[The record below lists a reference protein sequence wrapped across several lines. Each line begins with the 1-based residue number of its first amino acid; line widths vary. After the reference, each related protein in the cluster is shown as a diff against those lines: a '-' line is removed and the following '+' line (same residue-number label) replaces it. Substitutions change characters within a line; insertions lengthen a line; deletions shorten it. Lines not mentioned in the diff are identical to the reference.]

1 MRETT
6 PSTHTPARV
15 AASAAL
21 AVGTLVIIAALALA
35 FAWPWLNLTSRPTD
49 LDRYT
54 PLRDG
59 GAAFYVSEDA
69 NGRPITWRSTNVHV
83 LPPQHALLTNL
94 RVAFR
99 LALTQYYS
107 TTLQRSVSED
117 ELPNLLTQNGALLY
131 EARSRELDP
140 AGGVTETVSIMLR
153 DRSGEYIFGL
163 YDPGRNNDLIYDP
176 PLHTPANMAKGS
188 SWKVTSTLAGSV
200 DVGAQ
205 YRVVNAGG
213 FASYNDC
220 IQLEATSA
228 ISSAG
233 KLINTATTRSWYC
246 ADAGYIA
253 SDTLNPSDPN
263 GKPFASTRLITTST
277 DEQTDA
283 PSLPTPATTQNATP
297 AYQPDWQLTKVAQVL
312 LSSETGESTIPPTW
326 IPTDP
331 PLILAA
337 ANNGDLIAFEAGDTG
352 GTIAWRFHAG
362 SDIYGPPAFDA
373 AHGRIYFGA
382 SDRQLY
388 ALDARGLFLW
398 CFAAGD
404 NIATQPAIIN
414 DLVIFGSED
423 HFIYAVDAHSGALR
437 WQKSTNGA
445 VVSSPALDTSGHT
458 LVIGSDD
465 GTVYALDPASGTQ
478 HWSFDT
484 GGAVEAPVVISQS
497 VAYVA
502 SRDGALY
509 ALDTGTGELRWRSQ
523 FGGALRTPPAIA
535 SRSIYVV
542 DTGYHLRALDRQT
555 GKQLWKSS
563 AQYSG
568 RPILLGEQ
576 VLVTSASNSVDLL
589 NSDGTQQASWSG
601 GEEGFDYGPVAGG
614 GSIWLS
620 DNAATL
626 WRIGSP
632 GAQIQ
637 ALASVWSLNP
647 LYDAPFTK
655 GSFLTPP
662 AAYGERLALVDNNDA
677 IYLLDPLSGATIHL
691 GDVAAPNASPLV
703 EPVVRGDTLLTLAG
717 EVLYAN
723 SLQDGRALWSFN
735 TGLQTYH
742 APATNADTA
751 VILAWQSSD
760 TNTLTAT
767 LSALNLADG
776 TLRWQAAITN
786 TFGHKAAGGAVIGN
800 GAVYI
805 STPPA
810 AFDLATGKLLW
821 QRQDIHT
828 LGGPG
833 LSPDGATLYVG
844 YPLSNTTGGIAAID
858 TANGTVR
865 WQTTLEGDY
874 LGIFEQP
881 WVDGEYVIVPSASGA
896 HAALALDAQTGKVLW
911 RYQSPSPRFGTLTV
925 SQGRVWLILMNGQ
938 ILGLDEQSG
947 KLTARFDQLALDL
960 QSVTGFTQR
969 PIVTSD
975 GKRIVVA
982 LDTRLIGL
990 STEGTTP

>member
-6 PSTHTPARV
+6 PSTHAPARV
-15 AASAAL
+15 AASVAL
-21 AVGTLVIIAALALA
+21 AVGTLVIIAALGLA
-35 FAWPWLNLTSRPTD
+35 FAWPWLNLTSWQTD

-59 GAAFYVSEDA
+59 GAAFYVNEDA
-69 NGRPITWRSTNVHV
+69 NGRSTTWRSTNVHV

-99 LALTQYYS
+99 LALTKYYS
-107 TTLQRSVSED
+107 TTLQRNVSED
-117 ELPNLLTQNGALLY
+117 ELPDLLTQNGALLY
-131 EARSRELDP
+131 EVRSRELDP
-140 AGGVTETVSIMLR
+140 AGIVSETVSILLR
-153 DRSGEYIFGL
+153 DQSGEYTFGL
-163 YDPGRNNDLIYDP
+163 YDPARNNDLIYDP
-176 PLHTPANMAKGS
+176 PLHTPAGLPKGS
-188 SWKVTSTLAGSV
+188 AWEVTSTLAGSV
-200 DVGAQ
+200 DLGAQ
-205 YRVVNAGG
+205 YRVLNAGDFG
-213 FASYNDC
+213 SYNDC
-220 IQLEATSA
+220 IQLQATTA

-233 KLINTATTRSWYC
+233 KLISTATTRSWFC
-246 ADAGYIA
+246 AQTGLVS
-253 SDTLNPSDPN
+253 SDTLNPGDPN
-263 GKPFASTRLITTST
+263 GTPLASTRLISAATG
-277 DEQTDA
+277 EQADA
-283 PSLPTPATTQNATP
+283 ASLPAPATVQDRVP

-312 LSSETGESTIPPTW
+312 LSNETGESTIPPTW

-337 ANNGDLIAFEAGDTG
+337 ANNGDLVAFDAG
-352 GTIAWRFHAG
+352 GTVAWRFHAG
-362 SDIYGPPAFDA
+362 SDIYGPPAYDV

-382 SDRQLY
+382 SDRQFY

-398 CFAAGD
+398 RFAAGD
-404 NIATQPAIIN
+404 NIATQPVAID

-445 VVSSPALDTSGHT
+445 VVSSPALDMGGHT

-465 GTVYALDPASGTQ
+465 GTVYALDPASGAQ

-509 ALDTGTGELRWRSQ
+509 ALDTDTGELRWRSQ
-523 FGGALRTPPAIA
+523 FGDALRTAPVIA

-555 GKQLWKSS
+555 GKPLWKSS
-563 AQYSG
+563 AQYSD
-568 RPILLGEQ
+568 RPIMLGEQ
-576 VLVTSASNSVDLL
+576 VLVASASNNVDLL
-589 NSDGTQQASWSG
+589 NADGTQQASWSA
-601 GEEGFDYGPVAGG
+601 GEEGFDYGPVVGG
-614 GSIWLS
+614 GSVWLS

-632 GAQIQ
+632 GAQVQ
-637 ALASVWSLNP
+637 ALTSAWSLNP

-662 AAYGERLALVDNNDA
+662 AAYGERLALIDNNDA
-677 IYLLDPLSGATIHL
+677 IYLLDPLSGVTTRL

-717 EVLYAN
+717 EALYAN

-751 VILAWQSSD
+751 VVLAWQSGD
-760 TNTLTAT
+760 MNTLTAT
-767 LSALNLADG
+767 LSALNLAG
-776 TLRWQAAITN
+776 GVLRWQAAITN

-858 TANGTVR
+858 TSNGKVL

-911 RYQSPSPRFGTLTV
+911 RYQSPTPRFGALTV
-925 SQGRVWLILMNGQ
+925 SQERVWLILMNGQ
-938 ILGLDEQSG
+938 VIGLDEQSG

-990 STEGTTP
+990 STEGITP

>member
-6 PSTHTPARV
+6 PSTHAPARV
-15 AASAAL
+15 AASVAL
-21 AVGTLVIIAALALA
+21 AVGTLVIIAALGLA
-35 FAWPWLNLTSRPTD
+35 FAWPWLHLTSRPTD

-59 GAAFYVSEDA
+59 GAAFYVNEDA
-69 NGRPITWRSTNVHV
+69 NGRPTAWRSTNVHV

-117 ELPNLLTQNGALLY
+117 ELPDLLTQNGALLY

-140 AGGVTETVSIMLR
+140 AGAVTETVSIMLR
-153 DRSGEYIFGL
+153 DRSGEYTFGL
-163 YDPGRNNDLIYDP
+163 YDPARNSDLIYDP
-176 PLHTPANMAKGS
+176 PLHTPASLATGS
-188 SWKVTSTLAGSV
+188 AWEVTSTLAGSV

-205 YRVVNAGG
+205 YRVLDTGG
-213 FASYNDC
+213 FGSNNDC
-220 IQLEATSA
+220 IQLQATTT

-233 KLINTATTRSWYC
+233 KLISTATTRSWFC
-246 ADAGYIA
+246 AQTGLVS
-253 SDTLNPSDPN
+253 SDTLNPGDPN
-263 GKPFASTRLITTST
+263 GKPLASTRLISAATG
-277 DEQTDA
+277 EQADA
-283 PSLPTPATTQNATP
+283 ALLPTPATTQDGTP
-297 AYQPDWQLTKVAQVL
+297 AYQPDWQLAKVAQVL
-312 LSSETGESTIPPTW
+312 LSNETGESTIPPTW

-337 ANNGDLIAFEAGDTG
+337 ANNGDLVAFDAG
-352 GTIAWRFHAG
+352 GTVAWRFHAG
-362 SDIYGPPAFDA
+362 SDIYGPPAYDA

-398 CFAAGD
+398 RFAAGD
-404 NIATQPAIIN
+404 NIATQPAIISN
-414 DLVIFGSED
+414 LVIFGSED

-445 VVSSPALDTSGHT
+445 VVSSPALDTGGHT

-465 GTVYALDPASGTQ
+465 GTVYALDPASGAQ

-509 ALDTGTGELRWRSQ
+509 ALDADTGELRWRSQ
-523 FGGALRTPPAIA
+523 FGDPLRTAPAIA

-576 VLVTSASNSVDLL
+576 VLVASASNNVDLL
-589 NSDGTQQASWSG
+589 NADGIQQASWSAD
-601 GEEGFDYGPVAGG
+601 EEGFDYGPIAGG
-614 GSIWLS
+614 GSVWLS

-632 GAQIQ
+632 GAQVQ
-637 ALASVWSLNP
+637 ALASAWSLNP

-662 AAYGERLALVDNNDA
+662 AAYGERLALIDNNDA
-677 IYLLDPLSGATIHL
+677 IYLLDPLSGVTTRL

-717 EVLYAN
+717 EALYAN

-751 VILAWQSSD
+751 VVLAWQSGD

-776 TLRWQAAITN
+776 ALRWQASITN

-858 TANGTVR
+858 TSNGKVR

-881 WVDGEYVIVPSASGA
+881 WVDDKYVIVPSASGA
-896 HAALALDAQTGKVLW
+896 HAALALDARTGKVLW
-911 RYQSPSPRFGTLTV
+911 RYQSPTPRFGTLTV

-938 ILGLDEQSG
+938 IIGLDEQSG
-947 KLTARFDQLALDL
+947 KLTTRFDQLALDL

-975 GKRIVVA
+975 GKRVVVA